1 MGKIV
6 AIAVIA
12 VAVWFT
18 YSESAQ
24 ENFKKKALS
33 IMGQEKTINAVNVR
47 RNNAQSEIDGV
58 LDR

>member
-24 ENFKKKALS
+24 EDFKKKALS
-33 IMGQEKTINAVNVR
+33 IMGQEKTINKVNTR
-47 RNNAQSEIDGV
+47 RNDTQAEIDGV
-58 LDR
+58 IRR